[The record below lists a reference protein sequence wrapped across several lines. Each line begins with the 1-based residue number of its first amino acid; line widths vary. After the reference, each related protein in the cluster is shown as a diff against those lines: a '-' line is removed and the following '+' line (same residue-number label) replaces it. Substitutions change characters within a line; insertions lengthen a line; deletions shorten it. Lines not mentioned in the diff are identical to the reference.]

1 MKTVAYALVALL
13 LGLVLGSWSLKAD
26 LRNAKREIASLR
38 TKLATRESGQGG
50 LNGITSML
58 KIQEKTRPD
67 PVRRRGQRPPAA
79 RPAVPPAETT
89 TAVAAAVPTSA
100 VSSVPED
107 RRTRHAHSHGATNLL
122 QSLETASALWKTRAD
137 LARNSFVSTV
147 ATNEDQAAQFEVA
160 MAAMNLRLSN
170 SIRTWVD
177 FVKKEGDMTPETG
190 IRIMNDLSS
199 SLVLAYGDLD
209 RTMPP
214 DWRQKAG
221 SKFQVFDFINPEV
234 AMPLAEVEGIF
245 MAKEQGRHGAMDP
258 EASADSDEDDEFSVT
273 FP

>member
-1 MKTVAYALVALL
+1 MKTAAYALVALL

-26 LRNAKREIASLR
+26 LRNAKKEIASLK
-38 TKLATRESGQGG
+38 TKLATRESGPVG

-58 KIQEKTRPD
+58 KLQDNTRSE
-67 PVRRRGQRPPAA
+67 PVRHRGRPAPAA
-79 RPAVPPAETT
+79 QPAVAAETT
-89 TAVAAAVPTSA
+89 TVVAA
-100 VSSVPED
+100 VSSTNVAPPVAENK
-107 RRTRHAHSHGATNLL
+107 RTRHTHPRGATNLV

-137 LARNSFVSTV
+137 LARNSFVSNV
-147 ATNEDQAAQFEVA
+147 ATSEDHAAQFEVA

-170 SIRTWVD
+170 NIRTWVD
-177 FVKKEGDMTPETG
+177 FVKKEGDVTPETG

-234 AMPLAEVEGIF
+234 AMPLTEVEGIF
-245 MAKEQGRHGAMDP
+245 MAKEKGHQGAMDP
-258 EASADSDEDDEFSVT
+258 QASAGSDEDDEFSVT